1 MIYSVLLKEKK
12 SFSSIEMQLW
22 WRELS
27 LENIKGDYKNKE
39 VIENVLKAFAS
50 TSAFL
55 DSPLR
60 KPEGK
65 LLF

>member
-1 MIYSVLLKEKK
+1 M
-12 SFSSIEMQLW
+12 
-22 WRELS
+22 S